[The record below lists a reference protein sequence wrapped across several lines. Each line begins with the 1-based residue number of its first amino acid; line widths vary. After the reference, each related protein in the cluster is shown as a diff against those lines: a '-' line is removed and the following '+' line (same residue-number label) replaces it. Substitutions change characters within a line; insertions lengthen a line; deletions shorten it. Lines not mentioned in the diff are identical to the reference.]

1 MATSSKGQISIESG
15 RVLTTWRAMT
25 DAGDHQVF
33 YAGTVW
39 SSKSGYEADVRPD
52 GMVSG
57 RNVLSTHA
65 SADTVTVAA
74 FTAYSKGT
82 LKTVSATTDTF
93 TRATSAGVSK
103 VISVYMG
110 SDGAVAVAPGTEG
123 ASAAFSETRGAAGGP
138 ALIPVGGVE
147 IGQIRV
153 TSSTAAVI
161 TSSEIYQSVGSHVDR
176 YDYPSWVEHP
186 IGLGYTADSTYEIE
200 AHIKFMSALSAT
212 QVGSTY
218 KHVYIQ
224 YYTPSFIEL
233 AKTSDFVPAETTHS
247 ISSTNYYS
255 ESGSGT
261 VGSKSSSLGQGSF
274 TCLLGNGVNDALLGE
289 KDELITVK
297 FWPDRNKNPY
307 ILTQGYIGISRA
319 FPITDQNSA
328 TVTVSSEEGSMSF
341 ES

>member
-33 YAGTVW
+33 YAGSTW
-39 SSKSGYEADVRPD
+39 SSKSGYEAEVRPD

-57 RNVLSTHA
+57 RNVLSA
-65 SADTVTVAA
+65 NAAEDTVTVAA
-74 FTAYSKGT
+74 FTAYSKGI
-82 LKTVSATTDTF
+82 LYSVSATTDTF
-93 TRATSAGVSK
+93 TRATDAGRSK
-103 VISVYMG
+103 VVSVYMG
-110 SDGAVAVAPGTEG
+110 SDGNIAVAPGTQG
-123 ASAAFSETRGAAGGP
+123 ASTAFSETRDAAGGP
-138 ALIPVGGVE
+138 PLIPVGGIE

-153 TSSTAAVI
+153 TTSTGAVI
-161 TSSEIYQSVGSHVDR
+161 TASQIYQSVGSHVDR
-176 YDYPSWVEHP
+176 YDYPNWVEHP
-186 IGLGYTADSTYEIE
+186 IGLGYTADSAYEVE
-200 AHIKFMSALSAT
+200 AHIKFMAALTAT

-224 YYTPSFIEL
+224 YYTPTFIEL
-233 AKTSDFVPAETTHS
+233 DKTSDFVPAETTHS
-247 ISSTNYYS
+247 VSSTNYYS
-255 ESGSGT
+255 ESGSGS

-307 ILTQGYIGISRA
+307 ILTQGYIGISRS

-328 TVTVSSEEGSMSF
+328 AVTVSSEEGSMSF